1 MRSAGRTDTV
11 EDVVASYDGER
22 VVLVAGTDA
31 AYDEWG
37 ADVITALRAEGA
49 TWIVLAGHPVPVVAE
64 LIADELGRPV
74 RVGEV
79 EAFTALAQRYR
90 TVP

>member
-1 MRSAGRTDTV
+1 
-11 EDVVASYDGER
+11 
-22 VVLVAGTDA
+22 
-31 AYDEWG
+31 
-37 ADVITALRAEGA
+37 
-49 TWIVLAGHPVPVVAE
+49 VAE